1 MAEDGAEAK
10 HSINSGGSNKRRQL
24 GKAKPKAL
32 PKRDIASTQE
42 EQADDDRRTAKAKR
56 IINSGRPNRPPKQSI
71 LSKGSISGR
80 DGVPRRIGVCVWCV
94 DNEARSHSN
103 RKSRTMLARCLRMAW
118 NSVSAE
124 EVAYI
129 LRQQEVSTLNQS

>member
-1 MAEDGAEAK
+1 VEPKRAPKRSIASTGKGRTKDGRRTEDGAEAK
-10 HSINSGGSNKRRQL
+10 HSINSGGPNKRRQL

-80 DGVPRRIGVCVWCV
+80 DGVQRRIGVCVC
-94 DNEARSHSN
+94 DTGGGGGTDDAIEDDSDASS
-103 RKSRTMLARCLRMAW
+103 RK
-118 NSVSAE
+118 
-124 EVAYI
+124 
-129 LRQQEVSTLNQS
+129 